1 MEIKILKE
9 LGKEL
14 NVLYMEDEGM
24 IRQQMEDILK
34 NLFKS
39 VTTAVN
45 GQEGVDLFMKGKY
58 DIVITDIQMP
68 LKNGLEAA
76 REIRAISPH
85 TPIVVTTAYSDSSLF
100 LTSIELGI
108 DRYIL
113 KPISVPNLFGSLQ
126 SVAEALINKR
136 KAEELHRK
144 VLLEEINETASDVA
158 KKLADAFPTP
168 SVAFSDT
175 KLKFANE
182 SFAELFGEENLKA
195 LQSGDKTLSSFF
207 EARDGFLSCVNDI
220 NNDDAQA
227 NRAILKINGK
237 KHIFLVAKREITILQ
252 DKVEIY
258 TLSNITKIEYQ
269 KRKNQGYAELLE
281 EILFSRY
288 KRTVIQ
294 QGEPE
299 TKKIDAEATVSQ
311 QPQNIEPKDYLYL
324 SQEEKEVLRRTHTNK
339 YTALEYTDALD
350 EGLIDE
356 VDELGELE
364 GEWRELVCDFE
375 ESGNWIMVEK
385 VSVIIQKYSRTIG
398 VLIEFED
405 LSYAL
410 SSLSKVLTDIEPN
423 ETNRRVLLLFL
434 DTIRIDLCDWR
445 NKIFIQKTARDIHYL
460 DSSLF
465 SSCLQLQLKLGS
477 GVVENDDN
485 DLELF

>member
-1 MEIKILKE
+1 MKIKILKE
-9 LGKEL
+9 LVKEL

-76 REIRAISPH
+76 KEIRAMSPH
-85 TPIVVTTAYSDSSLF
+85 TPIVVTTAYSDVNLF
-100 LTSIELGI
+100 LTAIELGV

-113 KPISVPNLFGSLQ
+113 KPISVPNLFGALQ

-144 VLLEEINETASDVA
+144 MLLEEINETASDVA
-158 KKLADAFPTP
+158 KKLADAFPIP
-168 SVAFSDT
+168 SVAFSGG

-182 SFAELFGEENLKA
+182 SFVELFGEENLKA
-195 LQSGDKTLSSFF
+195 LQNNSKTLDSFF
-207 EARDGFLSCVNDI
+207 EQRDGFLESLKEI
-220 NNDDAQA
+220 NKDDHQA
-227 NRAILKINGK
+227 NKVIISIGGK
-237 KHIFLVAKREITILQ
+237 KNIFLIAKRDIVVLRETI
-252 DKVEIY
+252 EIY
-258 TLSNITKIEYQ
+258 TLSNITKLEYQ
-269 KRKNQGYAELLE
+269 KRKNEGYAELLE
-281 EILFSRY
+281 EILFSTY

-294 QGEPE
+294 HSAS
-299 TKKIDAEATVSQ
+299 KAEGAKEMGAA
-311 QPQNIEPKDYLYL
+311 QNLQAAEPKDYLYL
-324 SQEEKEVLRRTHTNK
+324 SEEEKEILRKTHTNK
-339 YTALEYTDALD
+339 YTALEYTAELD
-350 EGLIDE
+350 EGIIDE
-356 VDELGELE
+356 IDELAELE

-375 ESGNWIMVEK
+375 ESGNWLAIEK
-385 VSVIIQKYSRTIG
+385 VSTIIQKYARTIG
-398 VLIEFED
+398 MLIEFED
-405 LSYAL
+405 LSYAIN
-410 SSLSKVLTDIEPN
+410 SLSKVLANIEPS
-423 ETNRRVLLLFL
+423 EANRRVLLLFL

-445 NKIFIQKTARDIHYL
+445 NKIFIQKTAKDIHYL

-477 GVVENDDN
+477 ETTKTDDN

>member
-1 MEIKILKE
+1 MEIKRLKE
-9 LGKEL
+9 LGGEL
-14 NVLYMEDEGM
+14 SVLYMEDESM

-45 GQEGVDLFMKGKY
+45 GQEGVELFMKGRY

-76 REIRAISPH
+76 REIKAISPD
-85 TPIVVTTAYSDSSLF
+85 TPIVVTTAYSDSNLF

-126 SVAEALINKR
+126 SVTEALINKR
-136 KAEELHRK
+136 KAEELKRK
-144 VLLEEINETASDVA
+144 ILLEEINEAAADVA

-168 SVAFSDT
+168 SVAFSAG

-182 SFAELFGEENLKA
+182 AFAELFKEENLKA
-195 LQSGDKTLSSFF
+195 LQSGTRTLNSFF
-207 EARDGFLSCVNDI
+207 EIEDGFLTCVDDI
-220 NNDDAQA
+220 SDDSQS
-227 NRAILKINGK
+227 NRAIIKINEK
-237 KHIFLVAKREITILQ
+237 RHIFLVAKREITIL
-252 DKVEIY
+252 KEKIEIY
-258 TLSNITKIEYQ
+258 TLSDITKIEYQ
-269 KRKNQGYAELLE
+269 KRKNQGYAEILE

-294 QGEPE
+294 QSVPNTIE
-299 TKKIDAEATVSQ
+299 AEATPSQ
-311 QPQNIEPKDYLYL
+311 QSNTIEPKDYLYL
-324 SQEEKEVLRRTHTNK
+324 SPEEKEILRRTHTNK
-339 YTALEYTDALD
+339 YTATEYTSALD

-356 VDELGELE
+356 VEELGELE
-364 GEWRELVCDFE
+364 GEWRELMCDFE
-375 ESGNWIMVEK
+375 ESGSWIVVEK
-385 VSVIIQKYSRTIG
+385 ISAIIQKYAKTIAS
-398 VLIEFED
+398 LIEFED

-410 SSLSKVLTDIEPN
+410 NSLLKVLADVEHN
-423 ETNRRVLLLFL
+423 DANKRVLLLFL
-434 DTIRIDLCDWR
+434 DTIRMDLCDWR
-445 NKIFIQKTARDIHYL
+445 DKIFIQKTANDIHYL

-477 GVVENDDN
+477 AAVETDEN

>member
-9 LGKEL
+9 LGKDL
-14 NVLYMEDEGM
+14 NILYMEDEGM

-34 NLFKS
+34 NLFNS

-45 GQEGVDLFMKGKY
+45 GQEGVDLFMKGQY

-76 REIRAISPH
+76 KEIRAVSPY
-85 TPIVVTTAYSDSSLF
+85 TPIIVTTAYSDSSLF

-126 SVAEALINKR
+126 AVAEALINKR
-136 KAEELHRK
+136 KAEELNRK
-144 VLLEEINETASDVA
+144 ILLEEINEATADVA

-168 SVAFSDT
+168 SVAFSNG

-182 SFAELFGEENLKA
+182 SFAELFKEENLKA
-195 LQSGDKTLSSFF
+195 LQNGTKTLSSFF
-207 EARDGFLSCVNDI
+207 ESRDGFLPRIDDI
-220 NNDDAQA
+220 SDDPQA
-227 NRAILKINGK
+227 NRAIIQIDGK
-237 KHIFLVAKREITILQ
+237 KHIFLVAKRELTILQ
-252 DKVEIY
+252 EKIELY

-269 KRKNQGYAELLE
+269 KRKNEGYAELLE

-294 QGEPE
+294 QSTPI
-299 TKKIDAEATVSQ
+299 TQDAEPVLSQ
-311 QPQNIEPKDYLYL
+311 QPQVAEPKDYLYL
-324 SQEEKEVLRRTHTNK
+324 SQEEKDVLRRTHTNK
-339 YTALEYTDALD
+339 YTALEYTSALD

-364 GEWRELVCDFE
+364 GEWRKLVCDFE
-375 ESGNWIMVEK
+375 ESGNWIMAEK
-385 VSVIIQKYSRTIG
+385 ISTVIQKYSRTIG

-410 SSLSKVLTDIEPN
+410 NSLSKVLTDVEPS
-423 ETNRRVLLLFL
+423 ETNKRVLLLFL

-445 NKIFIQKTARDIHYL
+445 NKIFIQKSAKDIHYL

-465 SSCLQLQLKLGS
+465 SSCLQLQLKLGTAT
-477 GVVENDDN
+477 GETDDN
-485 DLELF
+485 ELELF